1 MRREEERGRREEKPF
16 FPPFSPRLSRS
27 DPQYLEK
34 VFEDV
39 WEGGREFSAEKLNLP
54 YSSDGIWDLSLLTA
68 PQGTD
73 MIFRTT
79 LQLPKIP
86 SSLPRYL
93 PGCIALLCQKGE
105 SNLSPRKQIHR
116 GEGKGEQPC
125 LPLPLRDAEHSAAE
139 NARRKTMSCSEGAK
153 AINVGSRDARFPG
166 TTLMNNFGDSYGF
179 R

>member
-1 MRREEERGRREEKPF
+1 MHKGTAWPPAHPGEIRREEERGRREEKPF

-54 YSSDGIWDLSLLTA
+54 YSSDCIWDLSPLTA

-79 LQLPKIP
+79 LQLPKLS

-93 PGCIALLCQKGE
+93 PGCTALLRQKGE
-105 SNLSPRKQIHR
+105 SNLSPRK
-116 GEGKGEQPC
+116 
-125 LPLPLRDAEHSAAE
+125 
-139 NARRKTMSCSEGAK
+139 
-153 AINVGSRDARFPG
+153 
-166 TTLMNNFGDSYGF
+166 
-179 R
+179 

>member
-1 MRREEERGRREEKPF
+1 MPPPHPGEIWLGEEKGWGRGKAF
-16 FPPFSPRLSRS
+16 FPPFSPCLSRS

-54 YSSDGIWDLSLLTA
+54 YSSGCIWDLSLLTA

-86 SSLPRYL
+86 SLLPGCL
-93 PGCIALLCQKGE
+93 PGCIALLRQKVE
-105 SNLSPRKQIHR
+105 SNLNPEQINPPREWEREQYPPSP
-116 GEGKGEQPC
+116 P
-125 LPLPLRDAEHSAAE
+125 
-139 NARRKTMSCSEGAK
+139 
-153 AINVGSRDARFPG
+153 RF
-166 TTLMNNFGDSYGF
+166 
-179 R
+179 